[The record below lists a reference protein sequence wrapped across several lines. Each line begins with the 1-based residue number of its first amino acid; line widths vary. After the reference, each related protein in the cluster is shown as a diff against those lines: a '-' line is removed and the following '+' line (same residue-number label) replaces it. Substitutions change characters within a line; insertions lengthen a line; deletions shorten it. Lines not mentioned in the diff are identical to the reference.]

1 MCERGWFE
9 IRMQCILKF
18 VIIYYYRVIKQKNID
33 IVIPKVDLLI
43 LHSVVFIVD
52 VIYLTEYS
60 LTLSLSLAFGFV
72 KSACVVCVRERCVVC
87 VCIVCILVSVQYISQ

>member
-1 MCERGWFE
+1 
-9 IRMQCILKF
+9 MQCILKF

-72 KSACVVCVRERCVVC
+72 KSACVVCVCASGVWCVC
-87 VCIVCILVSVQYISQ
+87 VLFAFLSVCNIYHNSQ